1 MQTFRWA
8 LLLAA
13 VIAGAPI
20 SSPAAPA
27 PTFRVTAITPAPGEV
42 VTVAPA
48 EIVVTLSDT
57 VEAATLGSA
66 TVRLVRAGPDDAFD
80 TGDDVVITPAALTVT
95 GGSQIHL
102 NLTGVPLANDAYRVT
117 LVANNPINAG
127 RVAWWRLD
135 ESSGSTV
142 KDSSGKGNHGTIGG
156 NPTWVP
162 GGGRVGGALSFDG
175 NGDFVFVPQNATLEP
190 LGSMSV
196 TMWAKMSDIGG
207 GFTDLLRKADS
218 DMPGYL
224 VRWHHFDDHL
234 WWRLDRKGNP
244 PIYAEDTQITTPYL
258 NAWHHI
264 AGTYD
269 AATGTTSLYVDGVL
283 KTSATGFAG
292 PLEHTDDLYLM
303 WSDHPGQVAAQGLL
317 DDVRIYSRALTVP
330 EIQSL
335 AAAVSDE
342 AVTDLN
348 GSPLDGNFGGT
359 FPSGDGAPGGHFV
372 STFELNTNAPVAPSL
387 LIATPTPT
395 GQIDL
400 SWTDNSSNELGFKI
414 ERSVDGT
421 NFNEIASVGAG
432 IVTYHDPAPPGPSYY
447 RVRAFNAAG
456 NSGYSNPASASPAGA
471 GTTTTSITLKGCGLA
486 GVEVLLIL
494 GALAFLRRRGASFS
508 GTMRE

>member
-1 MQTFRWA
+1 VQTLRWVPF
-8 LLLAA
+8 LVVLVGGSPSL
-13 VIAGAPI
+13 
-20 SSPAAPA
+20 SPAAPA
-27 PTFRVTAITPAPGEV
+27 PTFRVTAVTPAPGAV

-66 TVRLVRAGPDDAFD
+66 TVKLVRDGPDDAFD
-80 TGDDVVITPAALTVT
+80 TGDDVVITPAAITVT
-95 GGSQIHL
+95 GGNQIHL
-102 NLTGVPLANDAYRVT
+102 DLTGVPLANDTYRLT
-117 LVANNPINAG
+117 LVANTPINSG
-127 RVAWWRLD
+127 RVAWWRMD

-175 NGDFVFVPQNATLEP
+175 SGDFVFVPQNATLEP

-196 TMWAKMSDIGG
+196 TMWAKMSNIGG

-224 VRWHHFDDHL
+224 VRWYHFDDHL
-234 WWRLDRKGNP
+234 WWRLDRKANP

-258 NAWHHI
+258 GAWHHI
-264 AGTYD
+264 AGIYD
-269 AATGTTSLYVDGVL
+269 GVTGTTSLYVDGAL
-283 KTSATGFAG
+283 KTSASGFAG
-292 PLEHTDDLYLM
+292 PLEHTDDLFLM

-330 EIQSL
+330 EITSL

-348 GSPLDGNFGGT
+348 GSPLDGNFSGS

-372 STFELNTNAPVAPSL
+372 STFDLNTNAPVAPSL

-400 SWTDNSSNELGFKI
+400 AWTDNSSNELGFKI

-421 NFNEIASVGAG
+421 IFAEIASVGAG
-432 IVTYHDPAPPGPSYY
+432 VATTQDPLPPGPCYY

-456 NSGYSNPASASPAGA
+456 NSSYSNPASATPAPA
-471 GTTTTSITLKGCGLA
+471 ATTSITLKGCGLA
-486 GVEVLLIL
+486 GAEVLAL
-494 GALAFLRRRGASFS
+494 LAFAALFRRRRAGTS
-508 GTMRE
+508 GTMRG